1 MYPKILDF
9 DPVIMASLTMTLGR
23 PCISPIIVSKGN
35 DQVEMSSR
43 FESRSDPAVIR
54 NYGSLILDMASVI
67 PDGIVVFFTSYMFM
81 EDVVATWYE
90 QVNLNTFSSTSCLAL
105 HRRSH
110 QKEIVVH

>member
-1 MYPKILDF
+1 
-9 DPVIMASLTMTLGR
+9 MASLTMTLGR

-54 NYGSLILDMASVI
+54 NYGSLILDMATVI
-67 PDGIVVFFTSYMFM
+67 PDGIVVFFTSYTFM

-90 QVNLNTFSSTSCLAL
+90 QVIIIFQCLTSSQIFLEL
-105 HRRSH
+105 YRRNS
-110 QKEIVVH
+110 QKEVIVH

>member
-1 MYPKILDF
+1 
-9 DPVIMASLTMTLGR
+9 MASLTMTLGR
-23 PCISPIIVSKGN
+23 PCISPVIVSKGN

-67 PDGIVVFFTSYMFM
+67 PDGIVVFFTSYTFM

-90 QVNLNTFSSTSCLAL
+90 QVRFVYSA
-105 HRRSH
+105 
-110 QKEIVVH
+110 V

>member
-1 MYPKILDF
+1 
-9 DPVIMASLTMTLGR
+9 MASLTMTLGR
-23 PCISPIIVSKGN
+23 PCISPMIVSKGN

-67 PDGIVVFFTSYMFM
+67 PDGIVVFFTSYVFM

-90 QVNLNTFSSTSCLAL
+90 QVCFIQPYFYINIFSVSST
-105 HRRSH
+105 
-110 QKEIVVH
+110 